1 MLAVKK
7 ANRPLLAIGVWD
19 EIPKLISELLGISFG
34 NSTAV
39 AVVAEFLSSVFS
51 SLKNLEK
58 AGYHKNNFCHA
69 WIQLL
74 CGCGPHYVC
83 SA

>member
-7 ANRPLLAIGVWD
+7 ANRPLLVIGAWD
-19 EIPKLISELLGISFG
+19 EIPKLISGLLGISFG

-51 SLKNLEK
+51 SLKNLEE
-58 AGYHKNNFCHA
+58 AGRHKNHFCHS
-69 WIQLL
+69 WIQFLY
-74 CGCGPHYVC
+74 GCAPHYVC
-83 SA
+83 SV